1 MPIPNNLKTP
11 IAGDT
16 FRFDGSEWQLVQGG
30 IGPVVGPDPSNAVP
44 TVVNGEDGYQGGSL
58 LYSRGDHRHELSFIG
73 ETKGDLIYFDG
84 TNWNRL
90 VAGVEGDVLTTH
102 GTTSAP
108 TWTALPILSTAAPI
122 NVDNSAASAGVSTS
136 LSRSDHK
143 HSTNTGVGI
152 SVGTVN
158 NEGSATTLAR
168 SDHSHIVNDL
178 NIPGQSSGKVL
189 EFNGSN
195 WAPATVSAVLGSA
208 IHGQA
213 LIYDGSNWIA
223 GGGLNLIDNYL
234 AAQNLRTDGYI
245 STTLIQ
251 AKNKTSFNSRGENLT
266 LSSGT
271 GTAVAALAPD
281 GYVIINRGAQT
292 VAKWAT
298 GITASS
304 GASDDFIAF
313 GKTPASFGAMRWS
326 GSQGSTGFTSAGS
339 IFGRNLANNVDAP
352 VLNWGFDQV
361 ALGGGSFPT
370 LITGTTINAIAATS
384 IGLFLN
390 GGAGTASIT
399 LSGFNFGFGSG
410 MNASLNGGG
419 DTVNSNITA
428 KTTSLI
434 AGSATQFNTR
444 GGSLQLS
451 SGTGT
456 SLLGA
461 PDGYV
466 FINRGATT
474 VAQWQTGISGSDDF
488 IAFGKTTAA
497 SGNIRLPDAG
507 LINSVGAMSINATNI
522 SLINTA
528 SSYQSMSGGLFI
540 NNSSIIPTGNPAS
553 GFYLYGNPS
562 NNHPYIRTS
571 DGLIVDLTN
580 SGSLPSATHGQ
591 ALIYDGSA
599 WTAGGSGAIGSNYY
613 FNKNLVTDGYI
624 SSDNLKARG
633 SLLTIGDGS
642 GSITYSAT
650 SSGTGHTF
658 EIDGGFNLVID
669 NTSVRTTTDTIAY
682 STFNTNNQKYLTID
696 STNVS
701 SITAGTFNIQGQS
714 ATGAGSNG
722 GAIQISAGG
731 GGSGGKSG
739 SIFLSGYNIGL
750 IGSSV
755 ADGHGVIAVGNA
767 TTAPT
772 TNPSLGHIYY
782 SDSGLPTFRTSGGNV
797 IKFDGTVTSTASL
810 GSLTIPTL
818 AQGYMTIVLGGTS
831 YKIAL
836 YNT

>member
-1 MPIPNNLKTP
+1 MPITNNLKTP

-195 WAPATVSAVLGSA
+195 WVPATVSAVLGSA
-208 IHGQA
+208 IRGQA
-213 LIYDGSNWIA
+213 LIYDGYNWVA

-234 AAQNLRTDGYI
+234 ASQNLKTDGYVSANSVRTNSFLSI
-245 STTLIQ
+245 GSQPATLGSIRLDYGSTIYGSHSLAANYQLFDWGNLGTNILTIGTTTGAIPDIQLATNNNLIVKVNGNGVMQ
-251 AKNKTSFNSRGENLT
+251 LQSTNMVFGLSFNQIISQIDLLITSNPGGQTTTGFPIEVRGQNVT
-266 LSSGT
+266 SGT
-271 GTAVAALAPD
+271 G
-281 GYVIINRGAQT
+281 
-292 VAKWAT
+292 
-298 GITASS
+298 S
-304 GASDDFIAF
+304 G
-313 GKTPASFGAMRWS
+313 G
-326 GSQGSTGFTSAGS
+326 
-339 IFGRNLANNVDAP
+339 
-352 VLNWGFDQV
+352 
-361 ALGGGSFPT
+361 
-370 LITGTTINAIAATS
+370 LIQIS
-384 IGLFLN
+384 
-390 GGAGTASIT
+390 
-399 LSGFNFGFGSG
+399 
-410 MNASLNGGG
+410 GG
-419 DTVNSNITA
+419 D
-428 KTTSLI
+428 
-434 AGSATQFNTR
+434 
-444 GGSLQLS
+444 
-451 SGTGT
+451 
-456 SLLGA
+456 
-461 PDGYV
+461 
-466 FINRGATT
+466 
-474 VAQWQTGISGSDDF
+474 
-488 IAFGKTTAA
+488 
-497 SGNIRLPDAG
+497 
-507 LINSVGAMSINATNI
+507 SINAGGNVFIKVGVGGTVDGNI
-522 SLINTA
+522 SLGRQPA
-528 SSYQSMSGGLFI
+528 SYQSMSRGLFI
-540 NNSSIIPTGNPAS
+540 PTAGTIPTGNPAS

-562 NNHPYIRTS
+562 NNHPYIRTP
-571 DGLIVDLTN
+571 DGYIVDLTN

-714 ATGAGSNG
+714 ATGTGSNG

-772 TNPSLGHIYY
+772 TNPSSGHIYY